1 MNKRIFVITMLTL
14 IAGFVIGM
22 GLSEFIGIVGF
33 ILYHR
38 AVGIKYLPIY
48 TAIVLAVI
56 VNLVDFFAR
65 RNSKRLDK

>member
-22 GLSEFIGIVGF
+22 VLSEVIGIVGF